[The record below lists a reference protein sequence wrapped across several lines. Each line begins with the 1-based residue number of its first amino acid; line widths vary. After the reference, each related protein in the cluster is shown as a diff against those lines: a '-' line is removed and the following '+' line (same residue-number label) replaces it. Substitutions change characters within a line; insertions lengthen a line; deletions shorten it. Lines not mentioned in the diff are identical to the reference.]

1 MLQIYVDLI
10 MLHRIHNRLELAGR
24 QIAQDTYVG
33 PLSLRERAGVRDEY
47 TVGPKPNTRPQKRG
61 RHWRPLFRYSY
72 LNQNAGNT
80 APLYF
85 SVMNFFTSGLC
96 RAAASFFMASLSLL
110 SARDTRMFT

>member
-1 MLQIYVDLI
+1 MLANAMGQIKKCWLTQRI
-10 MLHRIHNRLELAGR
+10 REQARSHR
-24 QIAQDTYVG
+24 D
-33 PLSLRERAGVRDEY
+33 GVPG
-47 TVGPKPNTRPQKRG
+47 TKKGALMAPP
-61 RHWRPLFRYSY
+61 FRCSN

-96 RAAASFFMASLSLL
+96 SAAASFFMASLSLL